1 MNSSLRLVQALL
13 PLHFDSCN
21 PSADLE
27 PIKESFIVIQ
37 RFLANYLPR
46 HRHPINRSLHV
57 VGVPLS
63 FLVAPILLLL
73 GYQWWVHSGCFVLG
87 YVLQFAGHAVEG
99 NDAGE
104 IVFAKRL
111 LGMPYNEYASSANAS
126 SDTECPDDTNPAHQ

>member
-1 MNSSLRLVQALL
+1 MIHEWIQ
-13 PLHFDSCN
+13 
-21 PSADLE
+21 
-27 PIKESFIVIQ
+27 ESFILLR

-46 HRHPINRSLHV
+46 HRHPINRALHA

-73 GYQWWVHSGCFVLG
+73 GYPWWLHSGCFVVG
-87 YVLQFAGHAVEG
+87 YLLQFAGHAVEG

-111 LGMPYNEYASSANAS
+111 LGLSYTEYASSANAS
-126 SDTECPDDTNPAHQ
+126 SDAELPDDTTSAHQ